1 MGYRMN
7 IGNELAQIKHCKNLE
22 EVETFL
28 KQHNL
33 KLTHYSSSENTSLEG
48 YIDGV
53 DAEYQDGND
62 IYIRLVVALNPHLK
76 VSAYKP
82 YN

>member
-1 MGYRMN
+1 MN
-7 IGNELAQIKHCKNLE
+7 ISNELAQIKYCKNLE

-33 KLTHYSSSENTSLEG
+33 KLIHYSSSENTSLEG
-48 YIDGV
+48 YIDGI
-53 DAEYQDGND
+53 DAEYQDDND
-62 IYIRLVVALNPHLK
+62 IYIRLVVALNPNLK

>member
-1 MGYRMN
+1 MN
-7 IGNELAQIKHCKNLE
+7 ISNELAQIKYCKNLE

-33 KLTHYSSSENTSLEG
+33 KLIHYSSSENTSLEG
-48 YIDGV
+48 YIDGI

-62 IYIRLVVALNPHLK
+62 IYIRLVVALNPNLK